1 MKYQTLSFFV
11 GAGSSKNMLGITTTD
26 ASAPDLD
33 KFNQH
38 LTECCNK
45 LHDAGYEVAHIVPLQ
60 IGTATKDGKTA
71 WPITRGAAVV
81 GRLCDRK

>member
-11 GAGSSKNMLGITTTD
+11 GAGSTKNMLGITTTD

-33 KFNQH
+33 KFNQQ

-45 LHDAGYEVAHIVPLQ
+45 LHEAGYEVAHIVPLQ

-81 GRLCDRK
+81 GRRFGAE

>member
-45 LHDAGYEVAHIVPLQ
+45 LHDAGYPVARRTV
-60 IGTATKDGKTA
+60 TKY
-71 WPITRGAAVV
+71 
-81 GRLCDRK
+81 RKLLNIASSRQRKDWMA